1 MLLNDYVG
9 KHFFF
14 ENPDANE
21 ERSKN
26 FGFKSNLTPT
36 RNEHLAPFEN
46 NLYDIVSNT

>member
-21 ERSKN
+21 ERSKT
-26 FGFKSNLTPT
+26 L
-36 RNEHLAPFEN
+36 
-46 NLYDIVSNT
+46 VSSPI